1 MSFRRKEVTTIPKKL
16 TDRQLKARV
25 KEEKATSHEYRK
37 EGFIK
42 QANQELAHAKFFEKQ
57 LKKK

>member
-1 MSFRRKEVTTIPKKL
+1 MTKKL
-16 TDRQLKARV
+16 LSARTLKARV
-25 KEEKATSHEYRK
+25 EEEKATSKEYRN

-57 LKKK
+57 LKQQKKK

>member
-1 MSFRRKEVTTIPKKL
+1 MPKKL
-16 TDRQLKARV
+16 LSSKTLRARV
-25 KEEKATSHEYRK
+25 KEEIKTSKEYRK

-57 LKKK
+57 LEKRK

>member
-1 MSFRRKEVTTIPKKL
+1 MPKKL
-16 TDRQLKARV
+16 LSKAVLKARV
-25 KEEKATSHEYRK
+25 KEEKATSKEYRK
-37 EGFIK
+37 EGCIK

>member
-1 MSFRRKEVTTIPKKL
+1 MAPKQL
-16 TDRQLKARV
+16 SVRTLKARI
-25 KEEKATSHEYRK
+25 KEEKQTSREYRK

-42 QANQELAHAKFFEKQ
+42 QANQEMQHAKFFEKQ

>member
-1 MSFRRKEVTTIPKKL
+1 MPKKL
-16 TDRQLKARV
+16 LSAKVLRARV
-25 KEEKATSHEYRK
+25 KEEKATSKEYRR

-57 LKKK
+57 LKKE

>member
-1 MSFRRKEVTTIPKKL
+1 LSFQRKEATKVPKKL

-25 KEEKATSHEYRK
+25 KEEKETSREYRK
-37 EGFIK
+37 EGYIK